1 MAKKQAAGTADAAPA
16 KSKKSMLLKIAV
28 AVVLLLVAGVAV
40 KLTVL
45 APKKADAATAVK
57 PKPAPGPVIAMDE
70 MTLNLDGGHFLRMKL
85 SIETTKGT
93 SADLD
98 MTEGTQAVIDVYSNR
113 SVEALTG
120 EKARTATKN
129 ALVAKLQTIY
139 PKKILDVFYTEFVMQ

>member
-1 MAKKQAAGTADAAPA
+1 MAKKQAAGTADAEPA
-16 KSKKSMLLKIAV
+16 KGKKSMLVKIAV
-28 AVVLLLVAGVAV
+28 AVVLLLVAGAAV
-40 KLTVL
+40 KFTVL
-45 APKKADAATAVK
+45 APKKAAAATAVK
-57 PKPAPGPVIAMDE
+57 PTPGPVIAMDE

-98 MTEGTQAVIDVYSNR
+98 MTEGTQAAIDVYSNR
-113 SVEALTG
+113 SVDALTG

-129 ALVAKLQTIY
+129 ALVAKLQKIY